1 VLLVV
6 GVLLAAFSPAFWT
19 LIVARILIGRLAV
32 GAASMTV
39 SLCISEVAPPRIRG
53 GLVSFNQLAIT
64 SGVPW
69 SYPTKQRSLQQI
81 ERDLGAELSA
91 EAAPA
96 PTVGR

>member
-19 LIVARILIGRLAV
+19 LIVARILIGLAV

-39 SLCISEVAPPRIRG
+39 SLCISEVAPPRMRG